1 MTSQLR
7 TEVLTMQFFKQ
18 YSLLTILV
26 VFLLQTAWAQDSK
39 QRRSDS
45 ASNSRQS
52 QASASNS
59 NSSSRDNSGGVIESG
74 SSNGFS
80 FVNSSATTLMKINDN
95 GTVGIGVAIPNERL
109 EISGNF
115 RLPETTA
122 NGGVIFFG
130 INRFIHNFGNNNI
143 FAGKNAGNLT
153 MAGTGNNT
161 GVGLNALNSLITG
174 NTNLAVGA
182 NALGANSYGSGNTAA
197 GFNALLANTNG
208 SENTGL
214 GAYTLLDN
222 FGDENTAVGDSA
234 LLSNITGSGNTA
246 LGDNADVAAS
256 DLTNATAIGANAIV
270 DASNKIRLGDA
281 NVTQVETDATITA
294 TAFIGDGS
302 GLTGLSGGDYS
313 QGGEAAPYNRTLGN
327 TNAFDL
333 GFITDGVSRLW
344 IEANGNIGL
353 GTFTPSEQLE
363 ITGNFRLPATT
374 ANTGIIYS
382 DARPFL
388 HSFGTNNFFAGGNAG
403 NLTMSGVGNTGAG
416 EEALKLNAGGD
427 SNTGFGSFA
436 LKQNTS
442 GNENTAVGQS
452 ALTSNDTGIGN
463 TAVGSTALVGNQ
475 SGANNTAVG
484 RATLFSTQLGSQNTA
499 VGALALDGNIDG
511 TQNTTLG
518 YNADVSAGDLTNATA
533 IGANAVV
540 GSSNSM
546 VLGTPGTNIGIGA
559 SSPLAIMHIED
570 NQAGAAT
577 TMRHANTASADSSN
591 IVRLVHRL
599 NTDALERT
607 AFRIETSFIDI
618 ADATSTSLVNFH
630 TRQPSGLSAA
640 MTFDGIDL
648 GIGTTEPETDVHISR
663 KIGDAILRIEADSDD
678 NNINDEPVLEFYR
691 SGFIKGKIGLTDGEE
706 PFKVISS
713 SDLYLMASGD
723 TDLTINQTT
732 GNVGIG
738 KINASS
744 KLHIVEPLGDPFRV
758 DDQDGDATPFV
769 IKGTGRVGIGVS
781 LPGYPLEMASGAHV
795 TVGGTW
801 TNASSRD
808 YKENI
813 RDLGSDEAMAALHDL
828 QPKKYNYRT
837 EPDEEYVGFIAE
849 DVPNL
854 VATNNR
860 KSLSPMDIVAVLTKV
875 VQQQQKQI
883 AELEAKIE
891 NLK

>member
-1 MTSQLR
+1 
-7 TEVLTMQFFKQ
+7 MQFFKQ
-18 YSLLTILV
+18 YSLLTILI

-39 QRRSDS
+39 QRKSDS
-45 ASNSRQS
+45 AGNSRQP
-52 QASASNS
+52 QALANNS
-59 NSSSRDNSGGVIESG
+59 NSGSRANNGGVMESG

-122 NGGVIFFG
+122 NGGVIFSG
-130 INRFIHNFGNNNI
+130 MNRFIHNFGNNNI

-161 GVGLNALNSLITG
+161 GIGSNALGNLITG

-197 GFNALLANTNG
+197 GFSTLLANTNG
-208 SENTGL
+208 G
-214 GAYTLLDN
+214 
-222 FGDENTAVGDSA
+222 ENTAVGDSA
-234 LLSNITGSGNTA
+234 LLSNITGSENTA
-246 LGDNADVAAS
+246 LGANADVAAS
-256 DLTNATAIGANAIV
+256 DLTNATAIGANAV
-270 DASNKIRLGDA
+270 VNASNKIRLGDA

-294 TAFIGDGS
+294 AAFIGDGS
-302 GLTGLSGGDYS
+302 ALTGLSGGDFS
-313 QGGEAAPYNRTLGN
+313 EGGEIAPYNRSLGN

-333 GFITDGVSRLW
+333 GFITDGVARLW
-344 IEANGNIGL
+344 IESNGNIGL
-353 GTFTPSEQLE
+353 GTFIPSEQLE

-475 SGANNTAVG
+475 SGDNNTAVG
-484 RATLFSTQLGSQNTA
+484 RAALFGTQLGSQNTA
-499 VGALALDGNIDG
+499 VGALGLDSNIDG
-511 TQNTTLG
+511 TLNTTLG
-518 YNADVSAGDLTNATA
+518 YNADVSVGDLTNATA

-559 SSPLAIMHIED
+559 SSPVAIMHIED
-570 NQAGAAT
+570 HQAGAAT
-577 TMRHANTASADSSN
+577 TMRHANTATADSTN
-591 IVRLVHRL
+591 MVRLLHRL
-599 NTDALERT
+599 NTDTQERT
-607 AFRIETSFIDI
+607 AFRLETSFKDI
-618 ADATSTSLVNFH
+618 TDATSTSQVSFF

-640 MTFDGIDL
+640 LTFDGIDL
-648 GIGTTEPETDVHISR
+648 GIGTTTPETDVHISR
-663 KIGDAILRIEADSDD
+663 KIGDAILRIEADSDN
-678 NNINDEPVLEFYR
+678 NNINDEPLLEFYR

-706 PFKVISS
+706 PLKVISS

-723 TDLTINQTT
+723 ADLTINQTT

-738 KINASS
+738 KIGASS
-744 KLHIVEPLGDPFRV
+744 KLHIVEPLGDPLRV

-781 LPGYPLEMASGAHV
+781 LPGFPLEMASGAHV

-813 RDLGSDEAMAALHDL
+813 RDLNSDEAMAALYQL
-828 QPKKYNYRT
+828 APKKYNYRT
-837 EPDEEYVGFIAE
+837 EPEEEYVGFIAE
-849 DVPNL
+849 DVPDL